1 MATVRKTLTLALQG
15 GGSHGA
21 FTWGVLDRLLED
33 GRVDIEGIGGA
44 SAGAVNAVVLANG
57 YTAGGREGARDAL
70 QRFWST
76 VSHRATYGNLP
87 AHPFVDSISAAMADA
102 PPMLTSYLGLSRY
115 LSPRQLNPL
124 DRNPLRDVLAE
135 QIDFERLRAECTLK
149 LFVAATRVST
159 GTLKLFETKDV
170 SLDAVLASACLPFF
184 NKAVE
189 IDGVAYWDGGLTANP
204 PILPLIH
211 HCEAHDL
218 VAVLLQPQERA
229 EAPVRADEIRERF
242 TEIGLGASFYAE
254 MQRIELAK
262 EESSRN
268 ALPLLGRLDRRFRLL
283 NMHVI
288 AAPAL
293 SNALSVQSKL
303 NAHPSFVARLHE
315 EGREAADLWLHEN
328 FEALGRHSSWRL
340 PAELRAHA

>member
-159 GTLKLFETKDV
+159 GTLKLFETRDL
-170 SLDAVLASACLPFF
+170 SLDAVVASACLPFF

-204 PILPLIH
+204 PMLPLIH
-211 HCEAHDL
+211 HCDAHDL

-254 MQRIELAK
+254 MQRIDLAK

-283 NMHVI
+283 NVHVI
-288 AAPAL
+288 ATPAL

-303 NAHPSFVARLHE
+303 NAHPSFVASLHE
-315 EGREAADLWLHEN
+315 EGREAAERWLHEN
-328 FEALGRHSSWRL
+328 FEAIGRHSSWRL
-340 PAELRAHA
+340 PVELRAH